1 MNMHT
6 KKLKNICLP
15 CIRKKNTRLRA
26 QQKRYQ
32 ACAAVTI
39 GAITA
44 ICLFPYR
51 IRVQGDQIRVRT
63 LLAEVNISKKKTP
76 AEPDA
81 AEKDTPQ

>member
-1 MNMHT
+1 M
-6 KKLKNICLP
+6 
-15 CIRKKNTRLRA
+15 
-26 QQKRYQ
+26 
-32 ACAAVTI
+32 TI

-81 AEKDTPQ
+81 AERDTPQ